1 MGEQQGETREINAA
15 ADNDSWPYDPYWVEI
30 DRPLEKLRL
39 AAQAELTPH
48 VNSEPNTPASN

>member
-1 MGEQQGETREINAA
+1 
-15 ADNDSWPYDPYWVEI
+15 VEI